1 MHSVTKLPFRAGR
14 RFAGK
19 MDYNHAMRK
28 FAWLAIVAFLLA
40 CQPATTRS
48 ITILDGGQVQTVNFA
63 GGTAA
68 DLLSKAGLTLS
79 PADRVLA
86 DGQFI
91 ALDQPLESIHVLQ
104 IRRAVTLT
112 LLTPD
117 GQTHVLHTAAFTVGE
132 ALKDAGISIGVE
144 DRLDPPADTP
154 ILGALTVVY
163 VPARDLTVTVNGRVV
178 PIRSSA
184 ATVGQALAE
193 AGIPLIGLDY
203 SLPSENEPLPADGQ
217 IRVVR
222 VSESLTLALKSIP
235 FTTET
240 IQSPEAAFG
249 VQEVVQPGQAGLAIS
264 RVRIRYEDGREV
276 SRVAEAESVVRPPQ
290 TRIVNTGTQ
299 LTLTSTT
306 VDGVN
311 IQYWYVMQMYA
322 TSYSPC
328 RSGVEGQCFT
338 GTASG
343 LPVQKGVV
351 AMYRD
356 WFNAMQGME
365 VYVPGYGRAVIA
377 DLGGGFPDGRAW
389 IDLGFSDDD
398 YEVWSGWVTV
408 YFLAPA
414 PASIPWVLQ

>member
-1 MHSVTKLPFRAGR
+1 
-14 RFAGK
+14 
-19 MDYNHAMRK
+19 
-28 FAWLAIVAFLLA
+28 
-40 CQPATTRS
+40 
-48 ITILDGGQVQTVNFA
+48 
-63 GGTAA
+63 
-68 DLLSKAGLTLS
+68 
-79 PADRVLA
+79 
-86 DGQFI
+86 
-91 ALDQPLESIHVLQ
+91 
-104 IRRAVTLT
+104 
-112 LLTPD
+112 
-117 GQTHVLHTAAFTVGE
+117 VGE
-132 ALKDAGISIGVE
+132 ALNEAGIRVGAA

-154 ILGALTVVY
+154 IRGALTVTY
-163 VPARDLTVTVNGRVV
+163 APARDLSVAVNGRVV
-178 PIRSSA
+178 QIRSSA

-217 IRVVR
+217 IRVVQ
-222 VSESLTLALKSIP
+222 VSESLTLALESIP

-240 IQSPEAAFG
+240 IQSPEVAFG

-276 SRVAEAESVVRPPQ
+276 SRITESESVVRAPQ

-299 LTLTSTT
+299 VTLTSTT

-311 IQYWYVMQMYA
+311 IQYWYAMQMYA

>member
-1 MHSVTKLPFRAGR
+1 
-14 RFAGK
+14 
-19 MDYNHAMRK
+19 MRK
-28 FAWLAIVAFLLA
+28 PIWLVILFLVSA
-40 CQPATTRS
+40 CQPLPSQTVV
-48 ITILDGGQVQTVNFA
+48 ILDNGQTRTV
-63 GGTAA
+63 TAA
-68 DLLSKAGLTLS
+68 SGNRATELLSRAGLSLS
-79 PADRVLA
+79 LTDRVLA
-86 DGQFI
+86 DGQPV
-91 ALDQPLESIHVLQ
+91 ALDQPLDSVRLLQ
-104 IRRAVTLT
+104 IRRAVPLT

-117 GQTHVLHTAAFTVGE
+117 GQSHVLQTAAFTVGE
-132 ALKDAGISIGVE
+132 ALKDAGILVNAA

-154 ILGALTVVY
+154 ILGAMTVTY
-163 VPARDLTVTVNGRVV
+163 TPARDLTVTVNGRAVTL
-178 PIRSSA
+178 RSSA

-203 SLPSENEPLPADGQ
+203 SLPSEDEALPADGQ
-217 IRVVR
+217 IRAVH
-222 VSESLTLALKSIP
+222 VSESLTLALESIP

-240 IQSPEAAFG
+240 IQSPEVAFG
-249 VQEVVQPGQAGLAIS
+249 VQEVIQPGQTGLTVS
-264 RVRIRYEDGREV
+264 RVRVRYEDGQEV
-276 SRVAEAESVVRPPQ
+276 SRVTEAESAIRPPQ

-299 LTLTSTT
+299 LTLTSAT
-306 VDGVN
+306 VDGVT
-311 IQYWYVMQMYA
+311 IQYWYAMQMYA

-343 LPVQKGVV
+343 LPVQKGVA

-389 IDLGFSDDD
+389 IDLGYSDDD
-398 YEVWSGWVTV
+398 YQVWSGWVTV

>member
-1 MHSVTKLPFRAGR
+1 V
-14 RFAGK
+14 
-19 MDYNHAMRK
+19 
-28 FAWLAIVAFLLA
+28 V
-40 CQPATTRS
+40 
-48 ITILDGGQVQTVNFA
+48 
-63 GGTAA
+63 
-68 DLLSKAGLTLS
+68 
-79 PADRVLA
+79 
-86 DGQFI
+86 
-91 ALDQPLESIHVLQ
+91 ALDQPLDSVRVLQ
-104 IRRAVTLT
+104 IRRAALLT

-117 GQTHVLHTAAFTVGE
+117 GQSHVLQTAAFTVGE
-132 ALKDAGISIGVE
+132 ALNETGISIGVE
-144 DRLDPPADTP
+144 DQLDPPADTP
-154 ILGALTVVY
+154 ILGALTVTY
-163 VPARDLTVTVNGRVV
+163 VPARDLAVTVNGRVV

-222 VSESLTLALKSIP
+222 VSESLTLALQSIP

-240 IQSPEAAFG
+240 IQSPEVAFG

-276 SRVAEAESVVRPPQ
+276 SRVTETESVVRPPQ

-299 LTLTSTT
+299 PTLTSTT

-311 IQYWYVMQMYA
+311 IQYWYAMQMYS

-343 LPVQKGVV
+343 LPVQRGVA

>member
-1 MHSVTKLPFRAGR
+1 
-14 RFAGK
+14 

-28 FAWLAIVAFLLA
+28 FIWLVAMFILLS
-40 CQPATTRS
+40 CQPAAPRS
-48 ITILDGGQVQTVNFA
+48 ITVLDGDQTYTLTSSN
-63 GGTAA
+63 GTVAE
-68 DLLSKAGLTLS
+68 LINQAGLTLT

-86 DGQFI
+86 DGQSA
-91 ALDQPLESIHVLQ
+91 ALDQPLDSVRVLQ
-104 IRRAVTLT
+104 IRRAVPLT

-117 GQTHVLHTAAFTVGE
+117 GQSHVLQTAAFTVGE
-132 ALKDAGISIGVE
+132 ALKDAGILVGAA

-154 ILGALTVVY
+154 LLGALTVTY
-163 VPARDLTVTVNGRVV
+163 APARDLSVTVNGRVA

-217 IRVVR
+217 MRVVR
-222 VSESLTLALKSIP
+222 VSESLMLALKSIP

-249 VQEVVQPGQAGLAIS
+249 VQEVVQPGQAGLAVS
-264 RVRIRYEDGREV
+264 RVRIRYEDGQEV
-276 SRVAEAESVVRPPQ
+276 SRVTESDSIVRPPQ
-290 TRIVNTGTQ
+290 TRIVNAGTRV
-299 LTLTSTT
+299 TLTSTT

-328 RSGVEGQCFT
+328 RSGVEGQCFS

-343 LPVQKGVV
+343 LPVQKGVA

-389 IDLGFSDDD
+389 IDLGYSDDD
-398 YEVWSGWVTV
+398 YQVWSGWVTV

>member
-1 MHSVTKLPFRAGR
+1 MVEFPQRAGPFLPR
-14 RFAGK
+14 GK

-28 FAWLAIVAFLLA
+28 FAWLAIVAFLTA

-48 ITILDGGQVQTVNFA
+48 ITILDGDRVQTVSFA
-63 GGTAA
+63 SGTAA
-68 DLLSKAGLTLS
+68 DLLSRAGLSLS

-86 DGQFI
+86 DGQPV
-91 ALDQPLESIHVLQ
+91 ALDQPLDSVRVLQ
-104 IRRAVTLT
+104 IRRAVSLT

-117 GQTHVLHTAAFTVGE
+117 GQSHVLRTAAFTVGE
-132 ALKDAGISIGVE
+132 ALNEAGIRVGAA

-154 ILGALTVVY
+154 IRGALTVTY
-163 VPARDLTVTVNGRVV
+163 APARDLSVAVNGRVV
-178 PIRSSA
+178 QIRSSA

-217 IRVVR
+217 IRVVQ
-222 VSESLTLALKSIP
+222 VSESLTLALESIP

-240 IQSPEAAFG
+240 IQSPEVAFG

-276 SRVAEAESVVRPPQ
+276 SRITESESVVRPPQ

-299 LTLTSTT
+299 VTLTSTT